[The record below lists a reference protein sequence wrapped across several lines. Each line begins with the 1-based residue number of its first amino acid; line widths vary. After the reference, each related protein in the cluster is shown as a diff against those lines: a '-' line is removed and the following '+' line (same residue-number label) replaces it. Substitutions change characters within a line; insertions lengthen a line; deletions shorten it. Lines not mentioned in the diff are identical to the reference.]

1 MLEHGAT
8 VVENDDVGLAGSR
21 AQAAADHLAI
31 QCHLLPGARGG
42 PATDGGGE
50 EAAAEVGAVEASV
63 STMQLATTSVSP
75 DASRA
80 RIASRS
86 SLGVLPSRCS
96 ARTPALRNWSR
107 MWTL

>member
-1 MLEHGAT
+1 MPEHGAT

-31 QCHLLPGARGG
+31 QSHLLRGARE
-42 PATDGGGE
+42 D
-50 EAAAEVGAVEASV
+50 AAADVGAVEASV

-107 MWTL
+107 MW